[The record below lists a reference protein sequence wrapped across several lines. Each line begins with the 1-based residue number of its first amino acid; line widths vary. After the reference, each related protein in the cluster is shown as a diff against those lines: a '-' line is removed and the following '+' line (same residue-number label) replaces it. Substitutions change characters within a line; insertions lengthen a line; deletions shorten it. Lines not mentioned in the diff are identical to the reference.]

1 MSLTKQK
8 EGDDHDFKFGLRNVA
23 VDYAINYQLSRTVII
38 CPVQGRQVLAS

>member
-8 EGDDHDFKFGLRNVA
+8 KGDDREMFKFGLRS